1 MSIQPEMIATESS
14 NGTIIYTY
22 NKQEYTSTI
31 KNLVLQEIFYN
42 INIISDKL
50 VDVERIQKF
59 RIIEIGVITRTSLL
73 LKEEVRRY
81 GNVTEA

>member
-1 MSIQPEMIATESS
+1 MIATESS